1 MSTPSERTFVTTCFH
16 CGCADSITIVV
27 FYKSYYCLASVVL
40 CPIFTGASCGVM
52 SAFLP
57 GVLADQSIWIDRF
70 D

>member
-1 MSTPSERTFVTTCFH
+1 MSTPFERKFVTTYYH
-16 CGCADSITIVV
+16 YGCADSTTIVI

-40 CPIFTGASCGVM
+40 CPLFTDASCGVM

-57 GVLADQSIWIDRF
+57 GVLADQSIRIDIS